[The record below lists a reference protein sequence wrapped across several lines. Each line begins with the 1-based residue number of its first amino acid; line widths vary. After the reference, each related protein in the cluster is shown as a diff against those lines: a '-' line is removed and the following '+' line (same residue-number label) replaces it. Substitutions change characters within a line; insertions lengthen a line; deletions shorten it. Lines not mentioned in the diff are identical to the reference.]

1 MQARCPRCASI
12 FNTDRSGLQ
21 FCPNCGQQVDVP
33 PFPGS
38 SPESSAAGWGG
49 PTGPGGPGSMGPG
62 PAVREDTPWERRAT
76 VGFFTGLFETWKR
89 TIFSPQHFWPSVKP
103 GGSWIDALL
112 YAWIMFTLGR
122 LISAPLGRL
131 GFGRFGYEQ
140 VQQVLEQM
148 QQLPPESREMIRQFV
163 TGTTG
168 VAQLVAS
175 VILYPLGIIIG
186 AAILHLC
193 CLLFGAAKSGYYATF
208 RVVGYAAA
216 TTVISGTVP
225 CLGFLAFLYGLILM
239 VLGIASVQ
247 ETTLGKAAGA
257 VLLPFVLL
265 LCCGCI
271 VVMLAGAGLAAMLG
285 HLQTQ

>member
-12 FNTDRSGLQ
+12 FSTDRSGLQ

-76 VGFFTGLFETWKR
+76 VGWFRGLFETWKR
-89 TIFSPQHFWPSVKP
+89 TIFSPQHFWASVKP
-103 GGSWIDALL
+103 GASWIDALL
-112 YAWIMFTLGR
+112 YAWIIFTLGR
-122 LISAPLGRL
+122 LIAAPFGRL
-131 GFGRFGYEQ
+131 GFGNLGY
-140 VQQVLEQM
+140 QQVLEQM
-148 QQLPPESREMIRQFV
+148 QQLPPESREMIQKFMS
-163 TGTTG
+163 GTTG
-168 VAQLVAS
+168 VAQLVAW
-175 VILYPLGIIIG
+175 VILYPLWIIIV

-193 CLLFGAAKSGYYATF
+193 CLLFGAAKNGYYATF

-216 TTVISGTVP
+216 TSIISESLP
-225 CLGFLAFLYGLILM
+225 CLGSLASVYGLILM

-257 VLLPFVLL
+257 VLLPVVLL